1 MFYLFTKTLEIRQ
14 QTYIIPIWVFI
25 QNPLNKYTYYRLES
39 DIQFSMIFTI
49 RQNNMSLFKKISGML
64 SSSSN
69 AGDDHNLWVSVKCG
83 RCGEIIRARI
93 DLRNDLSIDYGDN
106 GGKTNYI
113 CRKTLIG
120 EGRCF
125 QRVEVKLTF
134 DKNRQLIDR
143 GISGGDF
150 VNEPE

>member
-1 MFYLFTKTLEIRQ
+1 M
-14 QTYIIPIWVFI
+14 
-25 QNPLNKYTYYRLES
+25 N
-39 DIQFSMIFTI
+39 
-49 RQNNMSLFKKISGML
+49 LFKKISAML

-69 AGDDHNLWVSVKCG
+69 AGDDHNLWVAVKCS

-106 GGKTNYI
+106 GGETNYI
-113 CRKTLIG
+113 CRKTLMG

-150 VNEPE
+150 VNEAE